1 MVELGFDGRWG
12 RGGGLNFYVLYDFLL
27 RLIFQSNDA
36 LVKGAK
42 RILENINFEALNYQN
57 RKYLPLLIA
66 IKVYDNLE

>member
-1 MVELGFDGRWG
+1 MVDGG
-12 RGGGLNFYVLYDFLL
+12 EGGGLNFYVLYDFLL